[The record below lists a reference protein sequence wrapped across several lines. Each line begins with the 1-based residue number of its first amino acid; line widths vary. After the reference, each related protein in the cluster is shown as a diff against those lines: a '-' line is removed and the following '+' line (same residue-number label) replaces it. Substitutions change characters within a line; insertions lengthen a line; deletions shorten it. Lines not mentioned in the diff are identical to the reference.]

1 MFGAGFIDSSGFLLV
16 QFLHAR
22 LDLLPSWNP
31 HVSRLGIGILVLK
44 SASIG
49 SGQSQSKNDE
59 ALHFVKFKM

>member
-1 MFGAGFIDSSGFLLV
+1 MFGAGYVGSGRFLLV
-16 QFLHAR
+16 QLLHAR